1 MAVACRISY
10 VAKRTIAIIGAGIGG
25 VGAAVCLRRVG
36 IRAVV
41 FERRA
46 FLREAGAGLSLWPN
60 GTSILE
66 HIGLLQPV
74 LTAGQMGM
82 TFRLLTPLGKP
93 LMNIDTARADTP
105 TVCLHRAELLRILS
119 EEVPRKDLRV
129 GHELTK
135 IASQGKE
142 FRLEFSNGAT
152 FSCDGVVGADGI
164 YSQLRTALPGSEHP
178 RNRGYVIFRAIVDA
192 PDGFIPGENSE
203 TWGSGRRFG
212 TLSLAHNKICWY
224 ATANTFDTQLTGEK
238 RKVELWKMFK
248 TWHRPIQELI
258 HKTDAAAILMNTAR
272 DLRPFRKWGSGR
284 STLLGDAAHALTPNL
299 GQGACMALEDA
310 FVLAKSLTSHQD
322 VAQAFRIYE
331 SLRFPRTRSAILRS
345 RYLGW
350 IGQWENRLAV
360 PLRNTVA
367 GWLPG
372 RMFECH
378 ARSSEFIASIAG
390 QLCVNPLS

>member
-1 MAVACRISY
+1 M
-10 VAKRTIAIIGAGIGG
+10 
-25 VGAAVCLRRVG
+25 CLRRVG

-41 FERRA
+41 FERRES
-46 FLREAGAGLSLWPN
+46 LREAGAGLSLWPN
-60 GTSILE
+60 GTSVLE

-82 TFRLLTPLGKP
+82 NFRLLTPLGKP

-105 TVCLHRAELLRILS
+105 TVCLHRADLLRILAD
-119 EEVPRKDLRV
+119 EVPREDLRV
-129 GHELTK
+129 GHKLTK
-135 IASQGKE
+135 MASAGKE
-142 FRLEFSNGAT
+142 FRLEFANGAK

-164 YSQLRTALPGSEHP
+164 YSQLRAALTASEDP
-178 RNRGYVIFRAIVDA
+178 RNCGYVIFRAIVDA
-192 PDGFIPGENSE
+192 PDDFIPGENSE

-212 TLSLAHNKICWY
+212 ILSLAQNKVCWY

-238 RKVELWKMFK
+238 LKVELCKIFK
-248 TWHRPIQELI
+248 TWHRPIHELI
-258 HKTDAAAILMNTAR
+258 RRTDAAAILMNTAR
-272 DLRPFRKWGSGR
+272 DLKPFRKWGLGR
-284 STLLGDAAHALTPNL
+284 GTLLGDAAHALTPNL

-310 FVLAKSLTSHQD
+310 FVLANSLTSHQD

-331 SLRFPRTRSAILRS
+331 SLRFSRTRGAILRS
-345 RYLGW
+345 RCLGW

-360 PLRNTVA
+360 PLRNTVT

-378 ARSSEFIASIAG
+378 ARSSEFIASITG
-390 QLCVNPLS
+390 QLCMNPNG